1 MGTGPRQLPAAK
13 LGLGKWL
20 QARRKARRARGK
32 APPETGVPPSF
43 LSESLGCREGRQ
55 GTTRRPAAALGRR
68 GLRALP
74 RSGAARPGGS
84 EAGAVDSEVATGKEG
99 LVYPPARVRAEP
111 RTSLQ
116 SSLQGLFERD
126 GVTNSQKVGS
136 QRSPWRGGKLL
147 ALRKE
152 QGGVGGRR
160 GAEAAPPAD
169 RVRGVA
175 GRSRLSPRGRAHL
188 GSPGSD
194 RARHKEHLSEGGASA
209 PNPGLGGGEAVRG
222 VE

>member
-1 MGTGPRQLPAAK
+1 MPRGQAGYHSPPCRGVGAPGGR
-13 LGLGKWL
+13 GLG
-20 QARRKARRARGK
+20 
-32 APPETGVPPSF
+32 
-43 LSESLGCREGRQ
+43 
-55 GTTRRPAAALGRR
+55 R
-68 GLRALP
+68 GLRAPP

-111 RTSLQ
+111 HTSPQ
-116 SSLQGLFERD
+116 PSLQGLFERD

-175 GRSRLSPRGRAHL
+175 GRSRLSPPGRAHL